1 MAPFIIGIIVTG
13 IIMVIV
19 GTIGNIIVDKGE
31 NALRKKEVEKYN
43 AAHKDDKG
51 ERLAD
56 RFK

>member
-19 GTIGNIIVDKGE
+19 GTIGNKIVDKGE
-31 NALRKKEVEKYN
+31 NAFRKKEVEKYN

-56 RFK
+56 RF